1 MAFFSLLAVLLLE
14 HVGPLPYRLVVQE
27 PLSRYARLLENY
39 LNAGEQRHGLL
50 AWLLAVGVPVVVSL
64 AVYAL
69 CHAFNP
75 LLAWVWNVLILYLM
89 MGFRQVGQTYNDI
102 ELALR
107 LDDLPRARSLLAEWR
122 GIPSTDWPAPEIARQ
137 AIEEM
142 LGVSHRHVFAV
153 VFFFVLLPGPA
164 GVVLY
169 RMASVLADVW
179 GRGERSD
186 VDRFGRF
193 SQQALAF
200 IDALASRVTAAGFAV
215 AGNFEEAIY
224 CWRTQ
229 AARWPVQ
236 KYGKGLGIVLASGSG
251 AIGVRL
257 GAPVAEADPQNDTGL
272 GREADVDAMQRATG
286 LVLRATFL
294 WLLLLL
300 LIGVASLIAA

>member
-1 MAFFSLLAVLLLE
+1 MVFFSLLAVLLLE
-14 HVGPLPYRLVVQE
+14 HVGPLPYRLVAHE
-27 PLSRYARLLENY
+27 PLSRYAQLLENC
-39 LNAGEQRHGLL
+39 LNAGERRHGLL
-50 AWLLAVGVPVVVSL
+50 AWLVAVGLPVLVSL
-64 AVYAL
+64 GVYAV

-75 LLAWVWNVLILYLM
+75 LLAWVWNVLILYLA

-107 LDDLPRARSLLAEWR
+107 LDDLPHARGLLAEWR
-122 GIPSTDWPAPEIARQ
+122 GLPSSDLPAPEIARL

-142 LGVSHRHVFAV
+142 LTVSHRHVFAV
-153 VFFFVLLPGPA
+153 VFFFVLLPGPSGA
-164 GVVLY
+164 VLY
-169 RMASVLADVW
+169 RLASVLADVW
-179 GRGERSD
+179 GRGESSD
-186 VDRFGRF
+186 VERFGRF

-200 IDALASRVTAAGFAV
+200 MEALASRVTAAGFAV

-224 CWRTQ
+224 SWRTQ

-236 KYGKGLGIVLASGSG
+236 IYGKGLGIVLASGSG

-257 GAPVAEADPQNDTGL
+257 GSPIAEADPQSEVGL
-272 GREADVDAMQRATG
+272 GREADVDAMQRVTG

-300 LIGVASLIAA
+300 LLGVASLFTA